1 VNDNKYFKVLQP
13 LAKLQVSPSA
23 SSQPMWALLGAINR
37 CINALIYM
45 GFLKMS
51 NIVHSDNG
59 LKYVYLLIPKGIA
72 EKLRSTKTFLQRKLV
87 EYENLRVET
96 DELQALS
103 FEDSPL
109 VNLKNLGR

>member
-1 VNDNKYFKVLQP
+1 
-13 LAKLQVSPSA
+13 
-23 SSQPMWALLGAINR
+23 
-37 CINALIYM
+37 
-45 GFLKMS
+45 MS